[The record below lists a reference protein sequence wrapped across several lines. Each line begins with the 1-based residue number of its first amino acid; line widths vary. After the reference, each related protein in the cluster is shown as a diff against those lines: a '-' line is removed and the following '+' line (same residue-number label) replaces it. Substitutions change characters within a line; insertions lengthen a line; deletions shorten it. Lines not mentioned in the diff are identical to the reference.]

1 MKRDI
6 VIIAISLL
14 TCFLGLSACKQGSD
28 PVMYSYPETAL
39 SDAFRIRHITKTVYV
54 PGKMKLYYKG
64 ANLQGA
70 PVRCF
75 DANFEDLGGEFEPV
89 FEKGVLTIQV
99 DFAERISGLEIEDR
113 DYDVIYRL
121 RYLDSPQFAWLA
133 DLFWYDYGWMK
144 TGDTERYYSEDELE
158 AQAKAKQSAKTW
170 ESQRHFALLEGAWIS
185 RDGLRKWVFS
195 LDPDG
200 TKLIVEELWFD
211 DPKQKWSCSR
221 RMIAKSAYEESTPS
235 MYQKI
240 YMDETGKE
248 IPNPIEI
255 QLVGDGSSAEK
266 MEILYDRRNPSSGEQ
281 VILVGASTYLRT
293 APQQ

>member
-14 TCFLGLSACKQGSD
+14 TCFLGLSACKQSSD
-28 PVMYSYPETAL
+28 SVVYSYPETAL

-89 FEKGVLTIQV
+89 FEKGVLTIQA

-170 ESQRHFALLEGAWIS
+170 ESQRHFDQVKRHCAEQDIPVNAVNHRVHRITG
-185 RDGLRKWVFS
+185 RNDCVDGH
-195 LDPDG
+195 
-200 TKLIVEELWFD
+200 ELGVKGND
-211 DPKQKWSCSR
+211 
-221 RMIAKSAYEESTPS
+221 
-235 MYQKI
+235 
-240 YMDETGKE
+240 
-248 IPNPIEI
+248 
-255 QLVGDGSSAEK
+255 
-266 MEILYDRRNPSSGEQ
+266 
-281 VILVGASTYLRT
+281 
-293 APQQ
+293 

>member
-1 MKRDI
+1 M
-6 VIIAISLL
+6 A
-14 TCFLGLSACKQGSD
+14 FLPVSRAAD
-28 PVMYSYPETAL
+28 PVVYSYPETAL

-89 FEKGVLTIQV
+89 FEKGVLTIQA

-158 AQAKAKQSAKTW
+158 AQAKAKQSAKNLG
-170 ESQRHFALLEGAWIS
+170 EPAALFPAGG
-185 RDGLRKWVFS
+185 R
-195 LDPDG
+195 LDLPG
-200 TKLIVEELWFD
+200 TACGNGYFPWT
-211 DPKQKWSCSR
+211 R
-221 RMIAKSAYEESTPS
+221 
-235 MYQKI
+235 
-240 YMDETGKE
+240 TGH
-248 IPNPIEI
+248 
-255 QLVGDGSSAEK
+255 S
-266 MEILYDRRNPSSGEQ
+266 
-281 VILVGASTYLRT
+281 
-293 APQQ
+293 

>member
-1 MKRDI
+1 M
-6 VIIAISLL
+6 
-14 TCFLGLSACKQGSD
+14 
-28 PVMYSYPETAL
+28 
-39 SDAFRIRHITKTVYV
+39 
-54 PGKMKLYYKG
+54 
-64 ANLQGA
+64 
-70 PVRCF
+70 
-75 DANFEDLGGEFEPV
+75 
-89 FEKGVLTIQV
+89 
-99 DFAERISGLEIEDR
+99 
-113 DYDVIYRL
+113 
-121 RYLDSPQFAWLA
+121 
-133 DLFWYDYGWMK
+133 
-144 TGDTERYYSEDELE
+144 
-158 AQAKAKQSAKTW
+158 
-170 ESQRHFALLEGAWIS
+170 LEGAWIS

-211 DPKQKWSCSR
+211 DPKQKWDCSR